1 MKALRE
7 QFISLL
13 KGKTKTDN
21 TPQNRRADMAR
32 KVVQKQQ
39 SMARRDIGDWKM
51 AVMQHT
57 STQTPKSY
65 LIQDIYSDISDDLR
79 LSSQINNRKEQ
90 SISTPFEMVIDK
102 VVDDNL
108 TEKLREIPII
118 TDILSYIWESEWY
131 GNSLIE
137 LSVEKGIHKVT
148 LINRRN
154 VAASPGRFYPDATQ
168 NNYIEYRDTK
178 EYGKWILEF
187 NSDHIGLLN
196 KTVPYLL
203 YKKFAIS
210 CWSELCEI
218 YGIPPRVMK
227 TETRDPNMLDR
238 AESMMRD
245 IGAASWFIIDSQ
257 EEFEFA
263 NGVNTNGDVYSNLIK
278 LTNDE
283 VCLFVSGAIIGQ
295 DTKHGNESKE
305 ESSKDT
311 FDKLVESDKRTIEIY
326 MNSIVIPALIRMNW
340 IPSTTAKFRFSA
352 VEDTKQL
359 WEHTKDLLPHKN
371 VDNKFIEEKF
381 GIPVTD
387 KEINFP

>member
-154 VAASPGRFYPDATQ
+154 VAASAGRFYPDATQ

-311 FDKLVESDKRTIEIY
+311 FDKLVESDKRTIEMY

-387 KEINFP
+387 KESFI